1 MSEEDDPPPGGGIN
15 ETVSKV
21 SNIINNINQTA
32 TESCQRSFSVSDT
45 SKERGRDSPGNVKNR
60 SKQLKLN
67 DYWLSKPAENAEF
80 TNRFGILA
88 CDDNDAENCTDANM
102 A

>member
-32 TESCQRSFSVSDT
+32 TESRQRSFSVSDT
-45 SKERGRDSPGNVKNR
+45 SKKEVVIRQEK
-60 SKQLKLN
+60 LKMVLSNLN
-67 DYWLSKPAENAEF
+67 
-80 TNRFGILA
+80 
-88 CDDNDAENCTDANM
+88 
-102 A
+102 